1 MGHPYFFHCLDLTGG
16 DDDSLH
22 GNGLSYLSES
32 VGTVFALP
40 GESDI
45 FLSVGTLLNN
55 RSGPSSTAD
64 ICRNLPHTNDTE
76 SQPTKNVLQLD
87 NRQKP

>member
-1 MGHPYFFHCLDLTGG
+1 MDHPYFFHCLDLTGG

-40 GESDI
+40 GDSGV
-45 FLSVGTLLNN
+45 FLSFGTPLNN

-76 SQPTKNVLQLD
+76 SQPTK
-87 NRQKP
+87 KWPPTW

>member
-22 GNGLSYLSES
+22 GNGLSSLSES

-40 GESDI
+40 GESGV
-45 FLSVGTLLNN
+45 FLSGGTLLNN

-64 ICRNLPHTNDTE
+64 IGKNLPHTNDTE
-76 SQPTKNVLQLD
+76 SQLTKKWPPT
-87 NRQKP
+87 